1 MKLKKSL
8 VALIVAGA
16 IATPI
21 LTGCNQTPS
30 QNPSVSN
37 SSSSGPVNPDIPPQS
52 QYTIATSGEAK
63 VGERVALVLNKN
75 NSPFTGDATF
85 ALKSAADAAYLEF
98 VNASTVECK
107 KEGSATVVAKV
118 NNEVV
123 AELTLNIA
131 KSSVLGLKEA
141 MDAAIKEAPCNG
153 SAGNASAKTDS
164 TYTIAGKVVAIPV
177 SKATSETQYDGT
189 ILIDDGQEIVP
200 LVVYGKKDNLT
211 AHVGDSVQV
220 SVKFTNYYGILEGIS
235 PSSTADK
242 QASLYPDDLK
252 VINRTF
258 NVQKAQDFKAAD
270 FATYYA
276 EAKANGQNGATKYT
290 SILPI
295 RVENIKGAGG
305 TGKDAMMTIEGDTS
319 ECAGKVNIT
328 STDACTVDNTEGKY
342 SNIEGYMVGGNS
354 SSKYLKATVTRQYQ
368 SAPTNVNVTAEG
380 GNLVVA
386 PGSKLQLIAEF
397 LPTGAAEAAVK
408 WYSLNETVATVE
420 EDTGLVTG
428 VSNGYAC
435 IQAKVE
441 GLLFPV
447 YTFIQVDS
455 NPCTKLTLS
464 EKSVELLDVE
474 GAGFTL
480 EATKVGRKAD
490 KPCGDEIVWSSSNEA
505 VATVENGV
513 VTKVGVGQ
521 TTITA
526 TCGNAVAECKVS
538 VRTQT
543 LKDLEDGIYD
553 AKVNTYGYYI
563 GGYENGTVKGY
574 WIADGDRGMYVY
586 GSPLANVQVGSIIH
600 IVGAVSNYNGGKQVT
615 PTKAEIVADAPIL
628 LATPKVLV
636 IDEANVD
643 TLDAK
648 TQGRLA
654 RVEGKVTSA
663 PTKHTYGTDNCTY
676 KIEVADGK
684 EVAVYLHK
692 SYPTQAVYDDA
703 AAKLRKGF
711 TVVVEGYVS
720 AYKSNAKDLSTVPA
734 SSYQLLNPTVVS
746 YQAPVVTGIALDK
759 HEAEVEQGSTL
770 LLNLSFTPA
779 ESFSDEVQWSVTG
792 NDKVT
797 VNEGLVTVAKD
808 AVVGSK
814 ATVKATLGNLSDSC
828 VITVKAK
835 AGEAEVLKLVP
846 TSITNLTGG
855 SATAYASY
863 NGTRKVET
871 YDVTTN
877 AVMKNKQGDVDVIQ
891 MQKTNGTITVKNIS
905 TKKIKIVG
913 VTTYNNTE
921 GKYLPS
927 ISYNGTTKSF
937 SNTEASAIFGAK
949 VDTGHVNGSNKIYS
963 FIVELEFATTTAG
976 DLQIKCGSGGA
987 FYMTEVIFY

>member
-21 LTGCNQTPS
+21 LTGCNTNNS
-30 QNPSVSN
+30 NQNSSINN
-37 SSSSGPVNPDIPPQS
+37 SSSAGPVDPDNPQVS
-52 QYTIATSGEAK
+52 EYSIATSGEAK

-85 ALKSAADAAYLEF
+85 ALKSTADAAFLEF
-98 VNASTVECK
+98 VDASTVECK

-123 AELTLNIA
+123 AEKTLNIA

-141 MDAAIKEAPCNG
+141 LDEAIKEIPFNG
-153 SAGNASAKTDS
+153 KAGAASAKTES
-164 TYTIAGKVVAIPV
+164 TYTIAGKVVAIPL
-177 SKATSETQYDGT
+177 SKASSETQYDGT

-200 LVVYGKKDNLT
+200 LVVYGKKENLA
-211 AHVGDSVQV
+211 AHVGDAVQV
-220 SVKFTNYYGILEGIS
+220 NVKFTNYYGILEGIATA
-235 PSSTADK
+235 STADK
-242 QASLYPDDLK
+242 QVSLYPDDLK

-258 NVQKAQDFKAAD
+258 NVQKAKEFTATD
-270 FATYYA
+270 FASYYA
-276 EAKANGQNGATKYT
+276 EAKANGLSGATKYT

-295 RVENIKGAGG
+295 KVTNVKGAGG
-305 TGKDAMMTIEGDTS
+305 EGKDAMMTLEGDTS
-319 ECAGKVNIT
+319 ECAGKINIT
-328 STDACTVDNTEGKY
+328 STSTCTVDNTEGKY

-354 SSKYLKATVTRQYQ
+354 SSKYLKATVTNQYQ
-368 SAPTNVNVTAEG
+368 SAPTNVNVTTAD
-380 GNLVVA
+380 GNLVVG
-386 PGSKLQLIAEF
+386 PGAKLQLIAEF
-397 LPTGAAEAAVK
+397 LPAGAAEAAVK

-574 WIADGDRGMYVY
+574 WIADGDRGMYVHQL
-586 GSPLANVQVGSIIH
+586 PF
-600 IVGAVSNYNGGKQVT
+600 
-615 PTKAEIVADAPIL
+615 
-628 LATPKVLV
+628 
-636 IDEANVD
+636 
-643 TLDAK
+643 TLFC
-648 TQGRLA
+648 
-654 RVEGKVTSA
+654 VF
-663 PTKHTYGTDNCTY
+663 
-676 KIEVADGK
+676 
-684 EVAVYLHK
+684 
-692 SYPTQAVYDDA
+692 A
-703 AAKLRKGF
+703 AA
-711 TVVVEGYVS
+711 
-720 AYKSNAKDLSTVPA
+720 
-734 SSYQLLNPTVVS
+734 
-746 YQAPVVTGIALDK
+746 
-759 HEAEVEQGSTL
+759 EQ
-770 LLNLSFTPA
+770 
-779 ESFSDEVQWSVTG
+779 ESFMPAFR
-792 NDKVT
+792 
-797 VNEGLVTVAKD
+797 EGFC
-808 AVVGSK
+808 S
-814 ATVKATLGNLSDSC
+814 
-828 VITVKAK
+828 
-835 AGEAEVLKLVP
+835 
-846 TSITNLTGG
+846 
-855 SATAYASY
+855 
-863 NGTRKVET
+863 
-871 YDVTTN
+871 
-877 AVMKNKQGDVDVIQ
+877 
-891 MQKTNGTITVKNIS
+891 
-905 TKKIKIVG
+905 
-913 VTTYNNTE
+913 
-921 GKYLPS
+921 
-927 ISYNGTTKSF
+927 
-937 SNTEASAIFGAK
+937 
-949 VDTGHVNGSNKIYS
+949 
-963 FIVELEFATTTAG
+963 
-976 DLQIKCGSGGA
+976 
-987 FYMTEVIFY
+987 